1 MGGYAVFV
9 WPAYALT
16 AAVMFALAVDSFRQ
30 LRAQRRALRRLE
42 AAAPPRRRR
51 DTASKSGGGH
61 P

>member
-16 AAVMFALAVDSFRQ
+16 ALVMIALAVDSFRQ
-30 LRAQRRALRRLE
+30 LRAQRRALQRLE

-51 DTASKSGGGH
+51 DTASDSGDGQ

>member
-16 AAVMFALAVDSFRQ
+16 ALVMVALAVDSFRQ
-30 LRAQRRALRRLE
+30 LRTQNRALRRLE

-51 DTASKSGGGH
+51 DTASDSGDGQ